1 MAKKDPLVDAYIG
14 KSAPFAQSILK
25 HLRRVIHAG
34 CPEVEETIKW
44 QFPHFDHKGMM
55 CSMAAFK
62 QHCAF
67 GFWKGE
73 LIFKGDKRAKLEA
86 MRHFGRIASLAD
98 LPPEEILIGY
108 VRKAAQLNE
117 AGVKSPARS
126 RPKKKSPLKIPEYF
140 SAALKKNPKARATF
154 EDFTPSNQREYV
166 EWLGDAKR
174 DETRDQ
180 RLKTSILWLAEG
192 KPRNWK
198 YMPSPK

>member
-1 MAKKDPLVDAYIG
+1 MG
-14 KSAPFAQSILK
+14 
-25 HLRRVIHAG
+25 
-34 CPEVEETIKW
+34 
-44 QFPHFDHKGMM
+44 
-55 CSMAAFK
+55 
-62 QHCAF
+62 
-67 GFWKGE
+67 
-73 LIFKGDKRAKLEA
+73 
-86 MRHFGRIASLAD
+86 HFGRIASLAD

-154 EDFTPSNQREYV
+154 EDFTPSNRREYV
-166 EWLGDAKR
+166 EWLGDANR

-180 RLKTSILWLAEG
+180 RLETSILWLAEG

-198 YMPSPK
+198 YMPSRK